1 MSPSRWQRM
10 ARKST
15 SDESTTLSTESLTES
30 LCEEEVSYVLKH
42 LDMTMED
49 LGKIANVVG
58 GKIFGS
64 TISNIVDTVGT
75 KFTKFS
81 LWSLWMKSDDFQTP
95 CIFFANNNLMHF
107 WGLVCKKIL
116 VEENAQK
123 WLKS

>member
-1 MSPSRWQRM
+1 M

-64 TISNIVDTVGT
+64 TISNIVDT
-75 KFTKFS
+75 KFIETHGGYCFLYLLAAAGS
-81 LWSLWMKSDDFQTP
+81 SDR
-95 CIFFANNNLMHF
+95 
-107 WGLVCKKIL
+107 GK
-116 VEENAQK
+116 
-123 WLKS
+123 